1 MVLPSMNSKANK
13 ITMPASQ
20 GVSRNAKLHPPLRV
34 RVTPVVADDDAEVRG
49 LLRRSAAERA
59 SYVLVSGDIVLDRRM
74 RKVARGDREIS
85 MAASEYRLLEVFLEK
100 QRQVLSRSYLLDHVW
115 GQDAGVDERTVDV
128 YVGRLRKSLIRK
140 NGFDPIRGS
149 FLMPLHCRLSSN
161 QHHFIDD
168 FVNDGSSLDLDF
180 VIHAEDAPG
189 ISLRGKPFR
198 FVRHEACEF
207 ELDWLA
213 V

>member
-1 MVLPSMNSKANK
+1 M
-13 ITMPASQ
+13 
-20 GVSRNAKLHPPLRV
+20 
-34 RVTPVVADDDAEVRG
+34 
-49 LLRRSAAERA
+49 
-59 SYVLVSGDIVLDRRM
+59 LDRRM

-100 QRQVLSRSYLLDHVW
+100 PRQVLSRSYLLDHVW

-149 FLMPLHCRLSSN
+149 FLTPLHCRLSSN
-161 QHHFIDD
+161 LHHVIDD

-198 FVRHEACEF
+198 FVRQQCIFYLEGCRAQGPPRGGQRRSLRAAPERVVRRISLIGAYGKECGKNAEKRHFWKNTTRRPTHVHFYRSE
-207 ELDWLA
+207 
-213 V
+213 